1 MPNTHNFF
9 FFSFSMEQIIFFRR
23 SADAILPTRAAETIL
38 QSGTWTTV
46 RTDVVVQLPLCH
58 YGRIVPRSGPPLHPD
73 ICVKS
78 GVIEEPYREELT
90 IHLFNH
96 SDRNFILAKG
106 MKIAQIIL
114 EKITYPCFIILD
126 GTDDH

>member
-1 MPNTHNFF
+1 
-9 FFSFSMEQIIFFRR
+9 MEQIIFFRR
-23 SADAILPTRAAETIL
+23 SADAILPTRAAGGCDLYASEETIL

-46 RTDVVVQLPLCH
+46 RTDIVVQLPLCH
-58 YGRIVPRSGPPLHPD
+58 YGRIVPRSGPPLHPE
-73 ICVKS
+73 ICIKS
-78 GVIEEPYREELT
+78 GVIEEPYRDELS